1 MLKTV
6 GTSAC
11 ERSALSRQRKWLK
24 APLSLVNAAY
34 PGVGPVAYNIFSALG
49 AQSRSLGRER
59 WYDKTHETAIRIGK
73 TAWEI
78 LNCWP
83 DQTWKKLPNEKAIVP
98 GSLLASEQRKCT
110 DQLVVSVLTW
120 QLKMDLRIG
129 KMHTEIQPQP
139 QHQPQLQSQRQPQRQ
154 QQQYQHQH
162 QRYQPQQLFY
172 DQPLEQM
179 SSDPFEPGLTIVQ
192 PPLFAEST
200 HLGNSSNFTCVPEGW
215 CWPYYQIAGEESLR
229 Q

>member
-34 PGVGPVAYNIFSALG
+34 LDVGPVAYNIFSALG
-49 AQSRSLGRER
+49 AQSQSLGRER
-59 WYDKTHETAIRIGK
+59 WYDKTHEAAIRIGK

-78 LNCWP
+78 LNCGP
-83 DQTWKKLPNEKAIVP
+83 DQTWKKLPSEKAIVP

-110 DQLVVSVLTW
+110 DQRVVSVLTR
-120 QLKMDLRIG
+120 QLKMELRIG

-139 QHQPQLQSQRQPQRQ
+139 QPQPQ

-162 QRYQPQQLFY
+162 QRYQPQQLLY

-179 SSDPFEPGLTIVQ
+179 SSDPFEPGLTMVQ
-192 PPLFAEST
+192 PPFFAEST
-200 HLGNSSNFTCVPEGW
+200 HLGNSSNFSCEPEGW
-215 CWPYYQIAGEESLR
+215 RWPYYQIAGEESLR